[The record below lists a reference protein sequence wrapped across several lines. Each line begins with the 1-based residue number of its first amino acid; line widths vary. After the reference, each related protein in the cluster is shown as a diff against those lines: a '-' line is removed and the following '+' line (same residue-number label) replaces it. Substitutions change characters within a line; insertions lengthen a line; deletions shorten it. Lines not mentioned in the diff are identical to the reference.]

1 MEATLNFTRYWR
13 VGLLGIA
20 VSAVAIYFVISQVS
34 PEQLGE
40 ALRTA
45 RYVYLLP
52 TALFLLTG
60 LVTRAVRWRVLLSDG
75 LPLWRAFS
83 IMNVAYL
90 VNGLLPLRIGEVARA
105 YLATRAD
112 PPVPVMMSFST
123 IIVERLLDLLAVV
136 VLLAFALAAGPVP
149 DQLRAAGMVF
159 GPAALLGFLALV
171 LLARYRPVTL
181 RFAER
186 LVDRMKIRQR
196 LLARV
201 NLVALLAHFLDGLKP
216 LTDTKGLMRAL
227 GWTALSW
234 GLSAIAGY
242 ILMFAFFERGDWA
255 VTCLYIAA
263 AAFAIAVPA
272 MPGNIGTYEASIL
285 LALGAMGY
293 DTASSTAVIFAVTV
307 HGINLLAHAA
317 TGVIGFIQE
326 GITLE
331 QLSQGVQELRQPSPP
346 APLPQGEGRETRI

>member
-1 MEATLNFTRYWR
+1 
-13 VGLLGIA
+13 LLGIV
-20 VSAVAIYFVISQVS
+20 VSVLAIYFVISQVDVD
-34 PEQLGE
+34 QLGE
-40 ALRTA
+40 ALTRA

-52 TALFLLTG
+52 TILFLLVG
-60 LVTRAVRWRVLLSDG
+60 LVTRAVRWRVLLSEG

-105 YLATRAD
+105 YLATRAE
-112 PPVPVMMSFST
+112 PPVPVLKSFST

-136 VLLAFALAAGPVP
+136 GMLAFALTAGPLP
-149 DQLRAAGMVF
+149 DQLRAAGLFF
-159 GPAALLGFLALV
+159 GPLALIGFLILVFLARQRAFTLNLAERSVDRIKPLHKLRVNPVILLG
-171 LLARYRPVTL
+171 
-181 RFAER
+181 
-186 LVDRMKIRQR
+186 
-196 LLARV
+196 
-201 NLVALLAHFLDGLKP
+201 NFLDGLKP
-216 LTDTKGLMRAL
+216 LTDMKALMRAL

-234 GLSAIAGY
+234 GLSAVAGY
-242 ILMFAFFERGDWA
+242 VLMFAFFDGGDWV

-293 DTASSTAVIFAVTV
+293 DTASSSAVIFAVMV
-307 HGINLLAHAA
+307 HGINLLVHAS

-326 GITLE
+326 GISLE
-331 QLSQGVQELRQPSPP
+331 QLSQGV
-346 APLPQGEGRETRI
+346 REIQQTNQVG